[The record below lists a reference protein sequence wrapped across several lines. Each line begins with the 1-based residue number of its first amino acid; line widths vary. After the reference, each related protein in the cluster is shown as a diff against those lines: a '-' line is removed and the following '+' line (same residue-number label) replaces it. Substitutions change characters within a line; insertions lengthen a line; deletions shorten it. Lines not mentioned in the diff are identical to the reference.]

1 MPEDIRLD
9 DIESAEQL
17 DQIIWKAEGKI
28 KSIHINSALLR
39 LIEDYRL
46 KLMVEKRRNIS
57 FSDLINDIL
66 YDKIKQYVIEHTS
79 PIEKAVKKYEGGPAP
94 EITIQKDSVNVPC
107 FHCDEVA
114 KSFVMH
120 VSGRWIRGVCERHK
134 ENYSGIDKWISQ
146 IKPDKCS
153 LCDQQPVGFIMGE
166 DRNILPV
173 CEQHLDEN
181 LKSGRYRMVKVVE
194 ET

>member
-9 DIESAEQL
+9 DIESVEQL
-17 DQIIWKAEGKI
+17 DQIIWKSESKI
-28 KSIHINSALLR
+28 KSVNINSALLR

-66 YDKIKQYVIEHTS
+66 YDKIKQYVIEHAS
-79 PIEKAVKKYEGGPAP
+79 PIKKAVKKYEGEPAP
-94 EITIQKDSVNVPC
+94 EIIISSENALC

-120 VSGRWIRGVCERHK
+120 VSGRRIRGVCERHK
-134 ENYSGIDKWISQ
+134 ENYLGSDKWVSQ

-153 LCDQQPVGFIMGE
+153 LCNQQPVGFVMGE

-173 CEQHLDEN
+173 CGQHLDES
-181 LKSGRYRMVKVVE
+181 LKSGKYRMVKVVE